1 MPPEAMAP
9 AAAPRAADVRPSLA
23 AELRMRVVTTFYR
36 RATLMARDLTPAPG
50 AGDVQPPSPARI
62 ARLSP
67 ADIDA
72 YLRLRPRA
80 TRAAVEA
87 RMAHGDVAVAAWVDG
102 RIAHAAWVAT
112 GRTHIPYLGCDLA
125 LDAGEMLVHDSFTDP
140 AHRHAGLAR
149 ARMTWVFR
157 EWARLG
163 FRRCFAVVA
172 EENAVGRRA
181 MERAGYREV
190 GRYACVRLGAW
201 SRCRQVNAKGA
212 AVPPL
217 VAHAAR

>member
-1 MPPEAMAP
+1 MPPDAGARAP
-9 AAAPRAADVRPSLA
+9 DARPTLA
-23 AELRMRVVTTFYR
+23 AELRMRVVTTFRR
-36 RATLMARDLTPAPG
+36 RATLMVRDLSAADDAPA
-50 AGDVQPPSPARI
+50 ASHARIARI
-62 ARLSP
+62 ARLDP

-80 TRAAVEA
+80 TRAGIEA
-87 RMAHGDVAVAAWVDG
+87 RIARGDVAVAAWVDG

-112 GRTHIPYLGCDLA
+112 GRTHIPYLGCDLV

-140 AHRHAGLAR
+140 AHRHAGLAH
-149 ARMTWVFR
+149 ARMMWVFR

-172 EENAVGRRA
+172 EENEVGRRA
-181 MERAGYREV
+181 MASAGYREV
-190 GRYACVRLGAW
+190 GRYVCVRLGPW
-201 SRCRQVNAKGA
+201 SRCRQVTEQGA
-212 AVPPL
+212 TLPRL